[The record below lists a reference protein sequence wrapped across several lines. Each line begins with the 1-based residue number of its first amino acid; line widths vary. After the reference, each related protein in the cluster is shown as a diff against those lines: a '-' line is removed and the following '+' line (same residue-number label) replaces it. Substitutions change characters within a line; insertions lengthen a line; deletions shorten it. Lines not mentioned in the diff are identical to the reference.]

1 MFLCFVML
9 NRVVASIFEFFIKK
23 QNIYLILIVSEM
35 RIYSQSADYI
45 PEQVLDS
52 ANSLLIL

>member
-1 MFLCFVML
+1 ML

-52 ANSLLIL
+52 ANSILIL